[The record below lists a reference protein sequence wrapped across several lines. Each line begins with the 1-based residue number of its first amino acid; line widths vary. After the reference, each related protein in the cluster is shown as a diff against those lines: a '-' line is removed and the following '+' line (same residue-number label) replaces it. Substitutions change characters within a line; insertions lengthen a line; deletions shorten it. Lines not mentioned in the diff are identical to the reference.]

1 MEQKKPMLTAIF
13 QQMKAFEQAAPR
25 TQLPSLDRAAGAP
38 GTDEHE
44 RGIEPEVSMRGHL
57 VKLLRLPSAFGV
69 GPCSRWN
76 PGWLPSAQMCVKMV
90 DLHNAHRILV
100 CDL

>member
-44 RGIEPEVSMRGHL
+44 RESSQKCR
-57 VKLLRLPSAFGV
+57 
-69 GPCSRWN
+69 
-76 PGWLPSAQMCVKMV
+76 CV
-90 DLHNAHRILV
+90 DTW
-100 CDL
+100 